1 MNGKIGP
8 LHLERQ
14 AYVYIRQSTP
24 GQVRDHIESK
34 QRQYA
39 LAERAVALG
48 WNRTAV
54 EIVDEDQAKSGS
66 STHGRDGFAR
76 LAHEVAH
83 GKVGAILAL
92 EVSRLARSSQDWQR
106 LLSLCAVAHVVV
118 IDEQTVYDP
127 SHRDDKLL
135 LDLKGAMSEQ
145 ELHWL
150 SLRLA
155 GGRLNKARRG
165 ESYVTPP
172 TGYVWG
178 GRGLELDPDEAV
190 RRAVE
195 AIFQRFAI
203 EPSARAVL
211 RWAATTGFLMPVRD
225 RGSAEVSWVQLGN
238 LRLNTMLKN
247 RAYAGVYVFGRHPI
261 KTVLVDGEIRKVR
274 TRLDEPTEW
283 PVRIDNAQPAYI
295 TWGTYMSNRDKLRQ
309 NKTQPSGATRGA
321 PREGAALLAGLI
333 ICGRCGRRMSA
344 RYGSH
349 AKSSSWSWSYT
360 CWGEHGK
367 GRETCWSVAG
377 AAIDRAV
384 EKLFLETM
392 VPSEL
397 DLSLA
402 VEREVHQQADS
413 LEKAW
418 RARIEQ
424 ARYEARRAERR
435 YKAVEPDNRVVAR
448 TLESDWEQR
457 LRELETVEQQ
467 YAEARRTARVELTTQ
482 DRERIRQLAR
492 DLPAVWAAPTTLPA
506 DRKAMLRLAIKAV
519 AVNPVEVPRRST
531 RIKVQWA
538 SGAVDERMVPRFHK
552 GEYRKNP
559 SQAIQRIRELAAG
572 GLHDDEI
579 AARLGAESLRT
590 GTGLAWHEEHV
601 RQARSR
607 YDIERTAPD
616 RPRIHPLPHRHPER
630 GWFSIPGAMARFGVN
645 ESMVRRWIVHGLVR
659 TTQSDFGQHRNVR
672 WLDIDDVTAARLAA
686 RLRDR
691 TKAAARRAKA

>member
-1 MNGKIGP
+1 MTGKIKP

-14 AYVYIRQSTP
+14 AYVYVRQSTP
-24 GQVRDHIESK
+24 GQVREHVESK

-39 LAERAVALG
+39 LADRAVALG

-66 STHGRDGFAR
+66 STQGRDGFAR

-127 SHRDDKLL
+127 SHHDDKLL

-178 GRGLELDPDEAV
+178 GRGLELDPDESV

-195 AIFQRFAI
+195 VIFARFAI

-211 RWAATTGFLMPVRD
+211 RWAAATGFRMPLRD
-225 RGSAEVSWVQLGN
+225 RTSSELSWVALGN
-238 LRLNTMLKN
+238 VRLNTMLKN
-247 RAYAGVYVFGRHPI
+247 PAYAGVYVFGRHPI
-261 KTVLVDGEIRKVR
+261 KTALVDGEIRKVR
-274 TRLDEPTEW
+274 KRLDDPTEW
-283 PVRIDNAQPAYI
+283 PVRIDNAHPAYI
-295 TWGTYMSNRDKLRQ
+295 TWEKYMSNRDKLRD
-309 NKTQPSGATRGA
+309 NMTIPSGATRGA
-321 PREGAALLAGLI
+321 PREGAALLAGVIL
-333 ICGRCGRRMSA
+333 CGRCGRRMSA
-344 RYGSH
+344 RYSSH
-349 AKSSSWSWSYT
+349 TKSRSWSWSYA

-377 AAIDRAV
+377 ASIDRAV
-384 EKLFLETM
+384 EKLFLDTM
-392 VPSEL
+392 IPSEL

-435 YKAVEPDNRVVAR
+435 YKAVDPDNRVVAR

-457 LRELETVEQQ
+457 LRDLEAVEQQ
-467 YAEARRTARVELTTQ
+467 YAEARRNARVELTKQ
-482 DRERIRQLAR
+482 DRDRIRQLAR

-506 DRKAMLRLAIKAV
+506 DRKAMLRLAIEAV
-519 AVNPVEVPRRST
+519 AVNPVDVPRRST
-531 RIKVQWA
+531 RIKVQWT
-538 SGAVDERMVPRFHK
+538 SGAVDELIVPRFHK

-559 SQAIQRIRELAAG
+559 TQAIQRIRELAAA
-572 GLHDDEI
+572 GLRDDEI
-579 AARLGAESLRT
+579 GQQLEAEGLRT
-590 GTGLAWHEEHV
+590 GTGLVWQEEHV

-607 YDIERTAPD
+607 YDIERIASD
-616 RPRIHPLPHRHPER
+616 RRRIFPLPHRHPER

-645 ESMVRRWIVHGLVR
+645 ESMVRRWIAHGLVR
-659 TTQSDFGQHRNVR
+659 TTQSDFEQHHNVR
-672 WLDIDDVTAARLAA
+672 WLDIDDVTAARLDA

-691 TKAAARRAKA
+691 AKATRRRA